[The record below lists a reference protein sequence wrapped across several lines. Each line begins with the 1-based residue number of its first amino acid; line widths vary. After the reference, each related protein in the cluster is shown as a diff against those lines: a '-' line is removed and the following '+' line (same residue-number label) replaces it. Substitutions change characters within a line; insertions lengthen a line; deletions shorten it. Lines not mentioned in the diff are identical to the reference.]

1 MDENNQP
8 LRVRT
13 GVRAGTLADQ
23 AQRGIDQAMF
33 ALFDAL
39 QKPTDWLYNALGQPP
54 ERQP

>member
-23 AQRGIDQAMF
+23 VQQGIDQAMF

-54 ERQP
+54 ERKP